1 MLTIIKKRSALL
13 IALAVVSATVAL
25 VPQSASAAATVNP
38 ALATAPVA
46 PEDTENM
53 VACPGD
59 SAPAAGF
66 SDTTSTDVDC
76 IKMFGVTQGTTATTY
91 EPDGTVPRWQMALF
105 IHRMFTPAGV
115 AAAGTT
121 TVPAFTDTAGL
132 SAEIQ
137 AAVTALASHAITLG
151 TSATTFGPD
160 DNVTREQMAMFLS
173 RFADIAKDHAGSA
186 IQSEKGTGKYNYK
199 DIASS
204 SFEGMESIIR
214 LFNIGVTEGYCL
226 AASCSQSY
234 RPSDDITRAEMASM
248 MTNLLNHTNARP
260 AGVTIQTNTA
270 AATAAPQATATMI
283 SVRNADFTPVG
294 NALVDEFYQLHNDL
308 TTAVAPFGAL
318 GTVSAGTSNAKG
330 SIKGTIDATDYSMDA
345 YGNKAGHSQTT
356 ASNKTANW
364 WVHTGNSGGQ
374 FIDGTT
380 VHDKLSISFGTAS
393 ALVDADRVTV
403 TSDAGTAGAT
413 SKSAHALIATTDGI
427 NTWAGNSR
435 TFTLTMRDDDA
446 TTATVK
452 DGYSIKV
459 TEAKVDYLSNAS
471 VAVSY
476 LTPSAGVTSYTVT
489 CPADDSALNTNWWVA
504 YSVKFEIGAAVGTG
518 LPTGTTIDP
527 FDDDGAGDN
536 YGSTTWST
544 GVTGN
549 GDQVGVTCDD
559 ETRAYL
565 AGSET
570 LSINDNATT
579 LSTAGTMASITATA
593 SDQYGKGMAGLGV
606 QFTSARTAAATGAV
620 TTTANVAQLTTDA
633 SGVATLSS
641 VVCATGERQVLW
653 TVTDPGGAYI
663 DAIDNTN
670 ANPTNLI
677 EGQTVFCNSAGTDQ
691 SIPGSYAGVDC
702 VIKMILGQ
710 AGSDDGDLRLQYGGQ
725 ATAALAHDGIGDAA
739 IQGALRGL
747 STLHTDVTVT
757 LAVLT
762 YTITIPGKFV
772 CSALTATGS
781 DLHVNAGP
789 TATTVTIHQDGTNS
803 SVLGQ
808 SATTH
813 KFLDENVAANEFY
826 TIRTQ
831 TNQGADGQAE
841 TTTGVTYH
849 KWGYD
854 DTDTWSS
861 AAVNG
866 MTEAQFETAI
876 AAITNQA
883 QAISLTYRTGALTTG
898 ISAFLIG

>member
-1 MLTIIKKRSALL
+1 
-13 IALAVVSATVAL
+13 
-25 VPQSASAAATVNP
+25 
-38 ALATAPVA
+38 
-46 PEDTENM
+46 
-53 VACPGD
+53 
-59 SAPAAGF
+59 
-66 SDTTSTDVDC
+66 
-76 IKMFGVTQGTTATTY
+76 MFV
-91 EPDGTVPRWQMALF
+91 
-105 IHRMFTPAGV
+105 PAGV

-199 DIASS
+199 DIASA

-214 LFNIGVTEGYCL
+214 LFNLGVTEGYCL
-226 AASCSQSY
+226 AASCSQNY

-270 AATAAPQATATMI
+270 AATAAPQATATVI

-308 TTAVAPFGAL
+308 ITAVAPFGAL

-345 YGNKAGHSQTT
+345 YGNKAGHTQTT

-364 WVHTGNSGGQ
+364 WVHTGNSGAQ

-403 TSDAGTAGAT
+403 TADTGTAGAT
-413 SKSAHALIATTDGI
+413 DKSAHALIATDNGV
-427 NTWAGNSR
+427 NTWAGDSR

-452 DGYSIKV
+452 DGYTIKV

-471 VAVSY
+471 VSISY
-476 LTPSAGVTSYTVT
+476 LTPSAGVTSHTVT

-504 YSVKFEIGAAVGTG
+504 YSVKFEVGTAAGGTG

-536 YGSTTWST
+536 YGSTTWGT

-549 GDQVGVTCDD
+549 GSQVGVTCDD
-559 ETRAYL
+559 TARAYL

-570 LSINDNATT
+570 LSINDNAVT

-593 SDQYGKGMAGLGV
+593 SDQYGAGIAGLGV
-606 QFTSARTAAATGAV
+606 QFTSARTTAATGQV
-620 TTTANVAQLTTDA
+620 VTTANVAQLTTDA

-653 TVTDPGGAYI
+653 TVADPGGAYI
-663 DAIDNTN
+663 DAIDNTL

-677 EGQTVFCNSAGTDQ
+677 EGQTVFCNSAGTDVTIGA
-691 SIPGSYAGVDC
+691 STGSDC

-725 ATAALAHDGIGDAA
+725 ATAALAHDGIAQGDV
-739 IQGALRGL
+739 QGALRGL

-789 TATTVTIHQDGTNS
+789 TPTTVTIHQDGTNS
-803 SVLGQ
+803 SVLGTPLI
-808 SATTH
+808 AH

-831 TNQGADGQAE
+831 TNQAADGQAE

-849 KWGYD
+849 KWAYD
-854 DTDTWSS
+854 STDNWNST
-861 AAVNG
+861 AVSG
-866 MTEAQFETAI
+866 MTEAQFETAL
-876 AAITNQA
+876 AAIANQG
-883 QAISLTYRTGALTTG
+883 QNISLTYRTGALTTG
-898 ISAFLIG
+898 ISTFLIG

>member
-105 IHRMFTPAGV
+105 IHRMFTPTGV

-151 TSATTFGPD
+151 TSTTTFGPD

-173 RFADIAKDHAGSA
+173 RFADIAKDHANGA
-186 IQSEKGTGKYNYK
+186 IQSEKGDGKYNYK
-199 DIASS
+199 DIASA

-214 LFNIGVTEGYCL
+214 LFNLGVTEGYCL

-234 RPSDDITRAEMASM
+234 RPSDAITRAEMASM

-270 AATAAPQATATMI
+270 SATAAPQSTATLI

-308 TTAVAPFGAL
+308 TTAVAPFGVL
-318 GTVSAGTSNAKG
+318 GTVSAGVSNAKG
-330 SIKGTIDATDYSMDA
+330 SVKGTIDATDYSMDA

-364 WVHTGNSGGQ
+364 WVHTGNSGAQ

-413 SKSAHALIATTDGI
+413 SKAAHALIATTDGI
-427 NTWAGNSR
+427 NTWAGDSR

-518 LPTGTTIDP
+518 FPTGTTIDP
-527 FDDDGAGDN
+527 FDDDNADDN

-549 GDQVGVTCDD
+549 GNEVGVTCDD
-559 ETRAYL
+559 EVRAYL

-570 LSINDNATT
+570 LSINDNAVT

-593 SDQYGKGMAGLGV
+593 SDQYGKGWAGLGV
-606 QFTSARTAAATGAV
+606 QFTSARTAAATGQV
-620 TTTANVAQLTTDA
+620 VTTANVAQLTTDA

-653 TVTDPGGAYI
+653 TVTDPTGDYI
-663 DAIDNTN
+663 DEVDDTN

-677 EGQTVFCNSAGTDQ
+677 EGQTVFCNSAGTDV
-691 SIPGSYAGVDC
+691 SMGADAGDDC
-702 VIKMILGQ
+702 VIIMILGQ

-725 ATAALAHDGIGDAA
+725 ATAALAHDGITANEVRD
-739 IQGALRGL
+739 ALRGL
-747 STLHTDVTVT
+747 STLHTDVTVA
-757 LAVLT
+757 LDAQT

-772 CSALTATGS
+772 CSALASVGS
-781 DLHVNAGP
+781 DLHVDNAA
-789 TATTVTIHQDGTNS
+789 ATTVTIHQDGTNS
-803 SVLGQ
+803 SVLGTPL
-808 SATTH
+808 TTH

-826 TIRTQ
+826 TILTQ

-849 KWGYD
+849 KWAYD
-854 DTDTWSS
+854 STDNWNST
-861 AAVNG
+861 AVQG
-866 MTEAQFETAI
+866 MTEAQFETAL
-876 AAITNQA
+876 AAIANQG
-883 QAISLTYRTGALTTG
+883 QDIGLTYRTGALTTG
-898 ISAFLIG
+898 ISTFLII